1 MCYLWLPYS
10 LPFFFFLQTVCF
22 SSKVGIDRNADSDF
36 LTLQEM
42 GIFSAMEKDEV
53 QLITH

>member
-1 MCYLWLPYS
+1 MATLHTS
-10 LPFFFFLQTVCF
+10 LFFLQTVCF
-22 SSKVGIDRNADSDF
+22 FSKVGIDRNADSDS

-53 QLITH
+53 QLINSI